1 MAIKQMTLSQEI
13 SSGNKNFEVKGDII
27 VPDIKPDIVNIITSN
42 ANTYIYKEEI
52 SSGKIRV
59 DGNID
64 AYIIYISDKG
74 ETRSIQTTLDF
85 VETINDENA
94 IEGKQVA
101 TNIRLDTLE
110 ARILNERKLSI
121 EAKLCIDYQIKDKFS
136 VEINTDFAELS
147 NVEKRTE
154 IVKLDSLVGENK
166 IKTSV
171 KDDLKLN
178 TEEDAGEILKVNF
191 TIENSE
197 VKTSYNKV
205 LAKAELNVQIL
216 YITENGKIR
225 KCSANLPIMS
235 FIDIENVAET
245 NKCNVNYYMR
255 NMLVKV
261 NSKETHSIGFQA
273 EFEVCCTALQS
284 EEIMIT
290 KDMYSL
296 SNDLEL
302 EEKNMKVCMENSINE
317 EAIKINEKIS
327 IEKLEEVYSIQV
339 IPKITSSIESGNVL
353 NYEGEASVIVYYIS
367 NGNVNLAVKQVNI
380 SFVKKSSNSIMTSS
394 LYTQNINYSV
404 SGDDISLDIEIGI
417 RSNNLITKDI
427 SYISKVTEK
436 EETEKSEY
444 NMFMYFVKSGDTI
457 WKIAKR
463 FKVKMEDII
472 KLNNLENPDK
482 INIGDRL
489 YIMK

>member
-1 MAIKQMTLSQEI
+1 MAIKQMMLSQEV

-27 VPDIKPDIVNIITSN
+27 VPDIKPDIVTIVTSN

-94 IEGKQVA
+94 LENRKLS
-101 TNIRLDTLE
+101 TSIRLDMLE
-110 ARILNERKLSI
+110 AKILNERKISI
-121 EAKLCIDYQIKDKFS
+121 EAKLCVDYQIKDKFS
-136 VEINTDFAELS
+136 VDINTDFAELT
-147 NVEKRTE
+147 NVEKKTE
-154 IVKLDSLVGENK
+154 KIMLDSLVGENQVR
-166 IKTSV
+166 TSV
-171 KDDLKLN
+171 KNDFKLEDD
-178 TEEDAGEILKVNF
+178 EDAGEILKVDMAV
-191 TIENSE
+191 ENSE

-216 YITENGKIR
+216 YATESGKIK
-225 KCSANLPIMS
+225 KCSSNLPIMS
-235 FIDIENVAET
+235 FIDIENVSET
-245 NKCNVNYYMR
+245 NKCSVNYNVR

-284 EEIMIT
+284 EEVTIT
-290 KDMYSL
+290 NDMYSL
-296 SNDLEL
+296 NSNLEL
-302 EEKNMKVCMENSINE
+302 EEKNMKVCMENSVNE
-317 EAIKINEKIS
+317 EPIKINEKIAM
-327 IEKLEEVYSIQV
+327 ENLEDVYTIQV
-339 IPKITSSIESGNVL
+339 IPKITNSVESENVI
-353 NYEGEASVIVYYIS
+353 NFEGEASVLVYYIS
-367 NGNVNLAVKQVNI
+367 SESRNLEVKQVNI
-380 SFVKKSSNSIMTSS
+380 SFMKKSSSTIMTSN
-394 LYTQNINYSV
+394 LYTQNIKYNV
-404 SGDDISLDIEIGI
+404 NGDDISLELEIGI
-417 RSNNLITKDI
+417 KNNTLITKEI
-427 SYISKVTEK
+427 SYISSAEEK

-444 NMFMYFVKSGDTI
+444 NMFMYFVKKGDTI
-457 WKIAKR
+457 WKIAKN

-472 KLNNLENPDK
+472 KLNNLENPDR

>member
-136 VEINTDFAELS
+136 VEINTDFSELS

-166 IKTSV
+166 VKTSV

-225 KCSANLPIMS
+225 KCSGNLPIMS

-317 EAIKINEKIS
+317 EPIKIDEKIS

-339 IPKITSSIESGNVL
+339 IPKITSSIESGDML
-353 NYEGEASVIVYYIS
+353 NYEGEASVVVYYIS

>member
-1 MAIKQMTLSQEI
+1 
-13 SSGNKNFEVKGDII
+13 
-27 VPDIKPDIVNIITSN
+27 
-42 ANTYIYKEEI
+42 
-52 SSGKIRV
+52 
-59 DGNID
+59 
-64 AYIIYISDKG
+64 
-74 ETRSIQTTLDF
+74 
-85 VETINDENA
+85 
-94 IEGKQVA
+94 
-101 TNIRLDTLE
+101 
-110 ARILNERKLSI
+110 
-121 EAKLCIDYQIKDKFS
+121 
-136 VEINTDFAELS
+136 
-147 NVEKRTE
+147 
-154 IVKLDSLVGENK
+154 
-166 IKTSV
+166 
-171 KDDLKLN
+171 
-178 TEEDAGEILKVNF
+178 
-191 TIENSE
+191 
-197 VKTSYNKV
+197 
-205 LAKAELNVQIL
+205 
-216 YITENGKIR
+216 
-225 KCSANLPIMS
+225 MS

-339 IPKITSSIESGNVL
+339 IPKITSSIESGDML
-353 NYEGEASVIVYYIS
+353 NYEGEASVVVYYIS

-394 LYTQNINYSV
+394 LYPQNINYSV

>member
-136 VEINTDFAELS
+136 VEINTDFSELS

-166 IKTSV
+166 VKTSV

-216 YITENGKIR
+216 YIT
-225 KCSANLPIMS
+225 
-235 FIDIENVAET
+235 
-245 NKCNVNYYMR
+245 
-255 NMLVKV
+255 
-261 NSKETHSIGFQA
+261 
-273 EFEVCCTALQS
+273 
-284 EEIMIT
+284 
-290 KDMYSL
+290 
-296 SNDLEL
+296 
-302 EEKNMKVCMENSINE
+302 
-317 EAIKINEKIS
+317 
-327 IEKLEEVYSIQV
+327 
-339 IPKITSSIESGNVL
+339 
-353 NYEGEASVIVYYIS
+353 
-367 NGNVNLAVKQVNI
+367 
-380 SFVKKSSNSIMTSS
+380 
-394 LYTQNINYSV
+394 
-404 SGDDISLDIEIGI
+404 
-417 RSNNLITKDI
+417 
-427 SYISKVTEK
+427 
-436 EETEKSEY
+436 
-444 NMFMYFVKSGDTI
+444 
-457 WKIAKR
+457 
-463 FKVKMEDII
+463 
-472 KLNNLENPDK
+472 
-482 INIGDRL
+482 
-489 YIMK
+489 

>member
-317 EAIKINEKIS
+317 EPIKIDEKIS